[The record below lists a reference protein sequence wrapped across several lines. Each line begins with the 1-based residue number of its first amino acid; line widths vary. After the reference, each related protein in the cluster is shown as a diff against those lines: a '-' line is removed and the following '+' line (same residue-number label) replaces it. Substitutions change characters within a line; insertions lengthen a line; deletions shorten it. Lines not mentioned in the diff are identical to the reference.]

1 VEGEGVKSP
10 EGRAGTTRSARD
22 PPTTRNDGQGGARKR
37 KAPLGR
43 GSSQTKYFYQVY

>member
-10 EGRAGTTRSARD
+10 EGRAGAARSARD
-22 PPTTRNDGQGGARKR
+22 PPTTHNDAGGAGKR
-37 KAPLGR
+37 EAPLGR